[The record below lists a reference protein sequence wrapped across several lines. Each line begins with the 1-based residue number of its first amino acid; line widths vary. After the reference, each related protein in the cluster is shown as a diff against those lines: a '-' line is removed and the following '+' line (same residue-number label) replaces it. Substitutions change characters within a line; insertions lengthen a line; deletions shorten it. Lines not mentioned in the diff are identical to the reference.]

1 MTFKEHE
8 MIRNNS
14 NTQWPSLAFAPWLVL
29 YGSQTPQSESFGRL
43 SSSSVEQHASE
54 EFLPPFKKASQAV
67 EESTDRPDTAQFAIF
82 TGESKCSIDWQKP
95 QLTMSALPEYGSNLR
110 CEFGQPMMSSKYSNA
125 DQSFGLFPLYGA
137 QCQGRIMLP
146 LNLTAEDG
154 PRYVNAKQYQRI
166 LTRLKC
172 RAKEKSENFGRAR
185 KPYMHKS
192 RHLHAMRRPRGCGGR
207 FLNTKALKN
216 ETAVSMKKTG
226 SDGISPCPK
235 GPQSSEV
242 QQSGSRDSNATKV
255 RNTNRTNVTGL
266 EMASLYSPHRLLT
279 NHVRPC
285 AHPHLRVDNAGHDIV
300 MPGNWAPAADSCCNL
315 KVV

>member
-8 MIRNNS
+8 MIHNNP
-14 NTQWPSLAFAPWLVL
+14 NTQSSSLSFAPWLVL
-29 YGSQTPQSESFGRL
+29 HGSQTPQSESVGRL
-43 SSSSVEQHASE
+43 NSVEHHASE
-54 EFLPPFKKASQAV
+54 EFHPLSKKATQAV
-67 EESTDRPDTAQFAIF
+67 EGSADRPDMTQFAIF
-82 TGESKCSIDWQKP
+82 SEESKFSIDWRKP
-95 QLTMSALPEYGSNLR
+95 QLTMSALPEYGSNFHS
-110 CEFGQPMMSSKYSNA
+110 EFGPPMMYSKYSNV
-125 DQSFGLFPLYGA
+125 DQISGLFPLYGA

-172 RAKEKSENFGRAR
+172 RAKKKLENFGRAR

-192 RHLHAMRRPRGCGGR
+192 RHLHAMRRPRGSGGR

-216 ETAVSMKKTG
+216 ATEVNMKKTG
-226 SDGISPCPK
+226 SDGMSPCPTS
-235 GPQSSEV
+235 PQSSEV
-242 QQSGSRDSNATKV
+242 LQPESTGLNASKV
-255 RNTNRTNVTGL
+255 GDNNRTNLTGS
-266 EMASLYSPHRLLT
+266 EVASLYSPHRLLN

-285 AHPHLRVDNAGHDIV
+285 VHPHLHVDNGGHDMV
-300 MPGNWAPAADSCCNL
+300 MPGKWAPAADSCHDL